1 MSVYQSKIDRRT
13 ALKWISVAMASATI
27 STQARAKTYIK
38 TPNGYGTDPNLV
50 NPSAPWERIMSK
62 KQLQLTA
69 TLTDIILPAEQP
81 HPAAST
87 VGVPDFINEWVSSPY
102 DQTKKD
108 KSIIMK
114 GLVWVET
121 EAKHRFGQ
129 PFELCTS
136 GQQIA
141 IMQTMATVSNNPEHK
156 FFLCFKRL
164 TLGGYYTTPAGF
176 KDIGYIGNVPLKT
189 YPGPSVEQVNKLE
202 KSMKGLG
209 I

>member
-1 MSVYQSKIDRRT
+1 MSGYQSKIDRRT
-13 ALKWISVAMASATI
+13 ALKWISIAMASVTI
-27 STQARAKTYIK
+27 STQARAKSYIK

-50 NPSAPWERIMSK
+50 NPSAPWPRIMSK

-69 TLTDIILPAEQP
+69 TLTDIILPAEQA

-108 KSIIMK
+108 KAIIMK
-114 GLVWVET
+114 GLSWVET
-121 EAKHRFGQ
+121 EAVHCFGQ
-129 PFELCTS
+129 PLELCTNE
-136 GQQIA
+136 QKNA
-141 IMQTMATVSNNPEHK
+141 FMQTMATESNKPEHK
-156 FFLCFKRL
+156 FFVSLKRL

-176 KDIGYIGNVPLKT
+176 KDIGYIGNVPMKT
-189 YPGPSVEQVNKLE
+189 YPGPSAEQVKKLE
-202 KSMKGLG
+202 KSMADLG